1 MINELIHSVC
11 ADGQPYS
18 IVVAFNHW
26 QLKRLFKIVSD
37 KLLFD
42 KLYKYFHPNYKIITI
57 YPRAIYVDGCE
68 ILFFTKQEF
77 EGDRVR
83 GIEISKYGIF
93 EDHLAAGEE

>member
-1 MINELIHSVC
+1 MINELIDSVC
-11 ADGQPYS
+11 ADGQPHS
-18 IVVAFNHW
+18 IVVALNHW
-26 QLKRLFKIVSD
+26 QLKQLFEVV
-37 KLLFD
+37 FD
-42 KLYKYFHPNYKIITI
+42 KLYKYFHPHSQVIVT
-57 YPRAIYVDGCE
+57 YPRMIYVNDCE